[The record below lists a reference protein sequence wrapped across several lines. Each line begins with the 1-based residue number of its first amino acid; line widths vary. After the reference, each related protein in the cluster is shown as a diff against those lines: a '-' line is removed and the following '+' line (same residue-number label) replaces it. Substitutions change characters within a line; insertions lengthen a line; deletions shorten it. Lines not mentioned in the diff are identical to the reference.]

1 MSPRPVRFL
10 EFLSPFF
17 LPWTILPVLG
27 FMTPLK
33 WDEVGSQVVSFG
45 KPLPLKAF
53 KYGGFSVFK
62 WEVGTKVTEKGGVKM
77 VFLGDRSGLL
87 RDLSH
92 LSHFISF

>member
-1 MSPRPVRFL
+1 L

-17 LPWTILPVLG
+17 LLWSILQVLG
-27 FMTPLK
+27 FMTPPK
-33 WDEVGSQVVSFG
+33 WDEVGSKVVSFE
-45 KPLPLKAF
+45 KPLHLNAF
-53 KYGGFSVFK
+53 KYGAFSVLK
-62 WEVGTKVTEKGGVKM
+62 WEVGTKVVEKGGVKM